1 MFKNLQKISKVRI
14 LNIILLIFLIIV
26 SIYISFRVSNY
37 REGFDDVAPTKITGT
52 TTILNGKN
60 SIPSASNKTSNI
72 KIVIAS
78 EDNKSNETN
87 ASVTS
92 APSVKISVPPKVSTT
107 TGPSPAPAFSPAAA
121 HRVPLEPSDLSPKEK
136 QLFDAFLEKRI
147 TDEKIQELIQS
158 GILTEQLVE
167 KFLSMID
174 DLPEGPPVTRAPKKL
189 SSITSATHDDANLL
203 EPFCGNNYAKA
214 NGF

>member
-1 MFKNLQKISKVRI
+1 MFKNLQKISKVRL
-14 LNIILLIFLIIV
+14 LNIILLIFLIVV
-26 SIYISFRVSNY
+26 SIYISFRISNY
-37 REGFDDVAPTKITGT
+37 REGFDDAAPTKINGT

-60 SIPSASNKTSNI
+60 SIPSAANNTSNI
-72 KIVIAS
+72 KIVTAS
-78 EDNKSNETN
+78 ENKNNEIN

-107 TGPSPAPAFSPAAA
+107 TGPSAAPAFAPAVA

-189 SSITSATHDDANLL
+189 SSITSATQDDSNLL